1 MQASIDLIIGQL
13 LKGFEDTLRLIV
25 REEVAAALKANQTTD
40 AYSQKETAK
49 ILGMSEA
56 TLISERKKG
65 KIRAYESGRHVMYT
79 TAEINKYREKNTI

>member
-1 MQASIDLIIGQL
+1 MQGSVTLILSQL
-13 LKGFEDTLRLIV
+13 DAYFRRII

-40 AYSQKETAK
+40 AYPQKAAAK

-65 KIRAYESGRHVMYT
+65 RIRAYESGRHVMYT
-79 TAEINKYREKNTI
+79 TAEINKYRDNNTI

>member
-1 MQASIDLIIGQL
+1 MKGSIDLLLSQL
-13 LKGFEDTLRLIV
+13 DAYFRRVI
-25 REEVAAALKANQTTD
+25 REEVAAALKANRTTD

-65 KIRAYESGRHVMYT
+65 RIRAYESGRHVMYT
-79 TAEINKYREKNTI
+79 QSEINKYREKNTI

>member
-1 MQASIDLIIGQL
+1 MQL
-13 LKGFEDTLRLIV
+13 LITQLLSAIDAYIRRVI
-25 REEVAAALKANQTTD
+25 REEVAAVLKANQTTD

>member
-1 MQASIDLIIGQL
+1 MQL
-13 LKGFEDTLRLIV
+13 LITQLLSALDNYIRKVI
-25 REEVAAALKANQTTD
+25 REEVSAAIKANKTTD
-40 AYSQKETAK
+40 AYPQKETAK

>member
-1 MQASIDLIIGQL
+1 MQGSVVTLVLGQL
-13 LKGFEDTLRLIV
+13 DAYFRRVI

-40 AYSQKETAK
+40 AYPQKETAK

-65 KIRAYESGRHVMYT
+65 RIRAYESGRHVMYT
-79 TAEINKYREKNTI
+79 TAEINKYRDNNTI

>member
-1 MQASIDLIIGQL
+1 MQL
-13 LKGFEDTLRLIV
+13 LITQLLSAIDAYIRRVI
-25 REEVAAALKANQTTD
+25 REEVAAALKASKTTD

-65 KIRAYESGRHVMYT
+65 RIQAYESGRHVMYT

>member
-1 MQASIDLIIGQL
+1 MQL
-13 LKGFEDTLRLIV
+13 LITQLLSAIDAYFRRVI

-40 AYSQKETAK
+40 AYPQKETAK

-65 KIRAYESGRHVMYT
+65 RIRAYESGRHVMYT
-79 TAEINKYREKNTI
+79 TAEINKYRDNNTI

>member
-1 MQASIDLIIGQL
+1 MKGSIDLLLSQL
-13 LKGFEDTLRLIV
+13 DGYIRRVI

-40 AYSQKETAK
+40 AYPQKETAK

-65 KIRAYESGRHVMYT
+65 RIRAYESGRHVMYT

>member
-1 MQASIDLIIGQL
+1 MQL
-13 LKGFEDTLRLIV
+13 LITQLLSALDNYFRRVI
-25 REEVAAALKANQTTD
+25 REEVSAALKASKTTD

-65 KIRAYESGRHVMYT
+65 QIRAYESGRHVMYT
-79 TAEINKYREKNTI
+79 TAEINKYREKRTI

>member
-1 MQASIDLIIGQL
+1 MQGSVTLILSQL
-13 LKGFEDTLRLIV
+13 DAYIRRVI

-65 KIRAYESGRHVMYT
+65 RIRAYESGRHVMYT
-79 TAEINKYREKNTI
+79 TAEINKYRDNNTI

>member
-1 MQASIDLIIGQL
+1 MQL
-13 LKGFEDTLRLIV
+13 LITQLLSAIDAYFRRVI
-25 REEVAAALKANQTTD
+25 REEVGAVIKASQTTD

>member
-1 MQASIDLIIGQL
+1 MQGSVTIILSQL
-13 LKGFEDTLRLIV
+13 DAYFRRII
-25 REEVAAALKANQTTD
+25 REEVAAALRANQTTD

>member
-1 MQASIDLIIGQL
+1 MQL
-13 LKGFEDTLRLIV
+13 LITQLLSAIDNYIRKVI
-25 REEVAAALKANQTTD
+25 REEVSAAIKANKTTD
-40 AYSQKETAK
+40 AYPQKETAK

>member
-1 MQASIDLIIGQL
+1 MQL
-13 LKGFEDTLRLIV
+13 LITQLLSAIDAYFRRII

-40 AYSQKETAK
+40 AYSQKETAQ

-56 TLISERKKG
+56 TLIKKRKQG
-65 KIRAYESGRHVMYT
+65 MIRGYESGRHVMYT

>member
-1 MQASIDLIIGQL
+1 MQGSVTLILSQL
-13 LKGFEDTLRLIV
+13 DAYFRRII

>member
-1 MQASIDLIIGQL
+1 MKGSIDLLLSQL
-13 LKGFEDTLRLIV
+13 DTYFRRVI
-25 REEVAAALKANQTTD
+25 REEVGAAIKASQTTD

-65 KIRAYESGRHVMYT
+65 RIRAYESGRHVMYT
-79 TAEINKYREKNTI
+79 TAEINKFRENNTI

>member
-1 MQASIDLIIGQL
+1 MQL
-13 LKGFEDTLRLIV
+13 LITQLLSAIDAYFRRVI
-25 REEVAAALKANQTTD
+25 REEVAAALKANRTTD

>member
-1 MQASIDLIIGQL
+1 MQL
-13 LKGFEDTLRLIV
+13 LITQLLSAIDAYFRRVI
-25 REEVAAALKANQTTD
+25 REEVAAALKANRTTD
-40 AYSQKETAK
+40 AYPQKETAK

>member
-1 MQASIDLIIGQL
+1 MQGSVTLILSQL
-13 LKGFEDTLRLIV
+13 DSYFRRVI

-40 AYSQKETAK
+40 AYPQKETAK

-79 TAEINKYREKNTI
+79 TAEINKYRDNNTI

>member
-1 MQASIDLIIGQL
+1 MLFRS
-13 LKGFEDTLRLIV
+13 
-25 REEVAAALKANQTTD
+25 REEVAAALKANRTTD

-65 KIRAYESGRHVMYT
+65 RIRAYESGRHVMYT
-79 TAEINKYREKNTI
+79 QSEINKYREKNTI

>member
-1 MQASIDLIIGQL
+1 MQGSVTLILSQL
-13 LKGFEDTLRLIV
+13 DAYFRRII
-25 REEVAAALKANQTTD
+25 REEVAAALKSNQTTD

>member
-1 MQASIDLIIGQL
+1 MQL
-13 LKGFEDTLRLIV
+13 LITQLLSAIDNYIRRVI
-25 REEVAAALKANQTTD
+25 REEVSAAIKANKTTD
-40 AYSQKETAK
+40 AYPQKETAK

-79 TAEINKYREKNTI
+79 TTEINKYREKNTI

>member
-1 MQASIDLIIGQL
+1 MQGSVTLILSQL
-13 LKGFEDTLRLIV
+13 DAYFRRII

-49 ILGMSEA
+49 ILGMSEP

-65 KIRAYESGRHVMYT
+65 KIRAYEIGRHVMYT
-79 TAEINKYREKNTI
+79 TTEINKYREKNTI